1 MTQYMYFNKV
11 TIQRDTDEVL
21 VRGVDLGGKATLHY
35 MDTDTLVIKV
45 AGHSAW
51 AGLGRDRE
59 YVPAHFEVYKHSEW
73 EYDEYGNMV
82 VHLSSKVVEFPV
94 KRDR

>member
-1 MTQYMYFNKV
+1 MGHMFFDRV
-11 TIQRDTDEVL
+11 TINQDTDEVIA
-21 VRGVDLGGKATLHY
+21 RGVDLGGKAICHY
-35 MDTDTLVIKV
+35 FDNDILVVKV

-59 YVPAHFEVYKHSEW
+59 YVPAHFEVYKISRYEW
-73 EYDEYGNMV
+73 DEYRNTV
-82 VHLSSKVVEFPV
+82 VYLRDKVAEFPV